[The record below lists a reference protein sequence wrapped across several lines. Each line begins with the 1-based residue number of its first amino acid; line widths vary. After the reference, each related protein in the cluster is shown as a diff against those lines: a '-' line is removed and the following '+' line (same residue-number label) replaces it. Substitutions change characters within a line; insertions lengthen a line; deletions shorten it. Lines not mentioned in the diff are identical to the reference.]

1 MNRPPPLCS
10 TDAAWAIGPVP
21 VDHPDAVAVLRL
33 YTAEMAGRYYGRTA
47 TEQEIDDALA
57 EDPSTDLVPPTGV
70 FLLARDRQG
79 VAGAVGL
86 RRLAPRITEL
96 TRLFVHPRQRRG
108 GGGARLLAAAERA
121 ARELRATTMRL
132 ETRSDLVEARNL
144 YARQGYTEI
153 PPYNNAPYAEH
164 WFEKHLG

>member
-1 MNRPPPLCS
+1 MGKGFP
-10 TDAAWAIGPVP
+10 
-21 VDHPDAVAVLRL
+21 AVSAGN
-33 YTAEMAGRYYGRTA
+33 AGRDGLPGPRTSPAVRKITCRRGENGRS
-47 TEQEIDDALA
+47 EQEIDDALA
-57 EDPSTDLVPPTGV
+57 EDPSADLVPPTGV

-86 RRLAPRITEL
+86 RRPAPRITEL
-96 TRLFVHPRQRRG
+96 TRLFVHPRRRRG

-121 ARELRATTMRL
+121 ARELGATTMRL